1 MVISKS
7 LRNRL
12 VGFAIVASSILIFLP
27 VILSKDVIV
36 KQNPDAVAVD
46 SNGAVLNQEGQLTY
60 QPSANMEQAL
70 NINNQNGVLNLTPEP
85 NNNNLAQQQD
95 SNNQGSV
102 DVDSSVEMLEFSK
115 PNNANANINGT
126 EILTANNNKVNSA
139 PAQAQPNKT
148 QEPEILTASKPSA
161 NTPAKKPAVEKKEP
175 EILVA
180 QKAPSKPQATP
191 APAHK
196 EPAKAP
202 ASAKNNASNSKD
214 DVLAGTR
221 PNERFVVQVGVF
233 SKKDNAMNVVN
244 TLKKAGISYYAVK
257 VVNANGSSFYR
268 VYGGRSNNK
277 AELSSLSAR
286 IDKLCGTKSKVVPL

>member
-191 APAHK
+191 A
-196 EPAKAP
+196 
-202 ASAKNNASNSKD
+202 SAKNNANSKD

-244 TLKKAGISYYAVK
+244 TLKKANISYYAVK

>member
-85 NNNNLAQQQD
+85 NNNNLAQQQE

-115 PNNANANINGT
+115 PNNANANANINGT

-139 PAQAQPNKT
+139 PTQAQPNKT

-161 NTPAKKPAVEKKEP
+161 NTPVKKPAVEKKEP

-191 APAHK
+191 A
-196 EPAKAP
+196 
-202 ASAKNNASNSKD
+202 SAKNNANSKD

>member
-27 VILSKDVIV
+27 VILSKDVII
-36 KQNPDAVAVD
+36 KQNPNAVAVD

-95 SNNQGSV
+95 SNNQGSF

-115 PNNANANINGT
+115 PNNANANINGA

-139 PAQAQPNKT
+139 PAQERPNKT
-148 QEPEILTASKPSA
+148 QVPEILTASKPSA

-191 APAHK
+191 APTHK

-233 SKKDNAMNVVN
+233 SKKDNAINVVN
-244 TLKKAGISYYAVK
+244 TLKKANISYYAVK

>member
-36 KQNPDAVAVD
+36 KQNPNAVAVD

-95 SNNQGSV
+95 SNNQGSF

-139 PAQAQPNKT
+139 PAQERPNKT

-191 APAHK
+191 APTHK

-233 SKKDNAMNVVN
+233 SKKDNAINVVN
-244 TLKKAGISYYAVK
+244 TLKKANISYYAVK
-257 VVNANGSSFYR
+257 VVNANGASFYR

>member
-1 MVISKS
+1 MVIRKS

-46 SNGAVLNQEGQLTY
+46 RNGAVLNQEGQLTY

-139 PAQAQPNKT
+139 PTQAQPNKT

-191 APAHK
+191 APTHK

-233 SKKDNAMNVVN
+233 SKKNNAINVVN
-244 TLKKAGISYYAVK
+244 TLKKANISYYAVK

>member
-139 PAQAQPNKT
+139 PTQEQPNKT

-175 EILVA
+175 EILVS

-244 TLKKAGISYYAVK
+244 TLKKANISYYAVK

>member
-70 NINNQNGVLNLTPEP
+70 NINNQNGVLNLTPEL

-126 EILTANNNKVNSA
+126 EILTANNNKVA
-139 PAQAQPNKT
+139 PTQAQPNKT

-244 TLKKAGISYYAVK
+244 TLKKANISYYAVK

>member
-70 NINNQNGVLNLTPEP
+70 NINNQNGVINLTPEP

-126 EILTANNNKVNSA
+126 EILIANNNKVNSA
-139 PAQAQPNKT
+139 PTQAQPNKT

-180 QKAPSKPQATP
+180 QKAPSKPQATQ
-191 APAHK
+191 
-196 EPAKAP
+196 AP

>member
-36 KQNPDAVAVD
+36 KQNPNAVAVD

-95 SNNQGSV
+95 SNDQGSF

-139 PAQAQPNKT
+139 PAQAQLNKT

-191 APAHK
+191 APTHK

-233 SKKDNAMNVVN
+233 SKKDNAINVVN
-244 TLKKAGISYYAVK
+244 TLKKANISYYAVK
-257 VVNANGSSFYR
+257 VVNANGASFYR

>member
-36 KQNPDAVAVD
+36 KQNPNAVAVD

-95 SNNQGSV
+95 SNNQGSF

-139 PAQAQPNKT
+139 PAQERPNKT

-191 APAHK
+191 APTYK

-233 SKKDNAMNVVN
+233 SKKDNAINVVN
-244 TLKKAGISYYAVK
+244 TLKKANISYYAVK
-257 VVNANGSSFYR
+257 VVNANGASFYR

>member
-36 KQNPDAVAVD
+36 KQNPEAVAVD

-191 APAHK
+191 A
-196 EPAKAP
+196 
-202 ASAKNNASNSKD
+202 SAKNNANSKD

-244 TLKKAGISYYAVK
+244 TLKKANISYYAVK

>member
-36 KQNPDAVAVD
+36 KQNPNAVAVD

-95 SNNQGSV
+95 SNDQGSF

-139 PAQAQPNKT
+139 PAQERPNKT

-191 APAHK
+191 APTYK

-233 SKKDNAMNVVN
+233 SKKDNAINVVN
-244 TLKKAGISYYAVK
+244 TLKKANISYYAVK

>member
-115 PNNANANINGT
+115 PNNANANISGT

-139 PAQAQPNKT
+139 PTQAQPNKT

-191 APAHK
+191 APTYK

>member
-36 KQNPDAVAVD
+36 KQNPNAVAVD
-46 SNGAVLNQEGQLTY
+46 SNGAVLNQDGQLTY

-85 NNNNLAQQQD
+85 NNNNLTQQQD
-95 SNNQGSV
+95 SNNQGSF

-139 PAQAQPNKT
+139 PAQERPNKT

-191 APAHK
+191 APTYK

-233 SKKDNAMNVVN
+233 SKKDNAINVVN
-244 TLKKAGISYYAVK
+244 TLKKANISYYAVK

>member
-46 SNGAVLNQEGQLTY
+46 SNGAVLNQEGKLTY

-70 NINNQNGVLNLTPEP
+70 NINGQNGALNLTPEVQ
-85 NNNNLAQQQD
+85 NNNLAQQQT

-102 DVDSSVEMLEFSK
+102 NIDSSVEMLEFSK

-139 PAQAQPNKT
+139 PTQARPNKT

-161 NTPAKKPAVEKKEP
+161 NAPAKKPAVEKKEP

-191 APAHK
+191 APTLK

-244 TLKKAGISYYAVK
+244 NLKKAGISYYAVK